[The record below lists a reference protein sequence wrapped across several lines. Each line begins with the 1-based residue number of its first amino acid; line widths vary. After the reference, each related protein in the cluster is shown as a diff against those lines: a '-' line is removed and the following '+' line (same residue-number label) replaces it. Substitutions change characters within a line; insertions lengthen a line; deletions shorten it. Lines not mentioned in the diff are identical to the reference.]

1 MVRSTK
7 RWIYGFMLMVLLI
20 PVIAA
25 CGGQQQA
32 QPTAAPAQPTAAP
45 AQPTAAPAQPTAAPA
60 QPTAAPASDLAALRG
75 DILIDGSSTV
85 YPVTAAAA
93 EEFSKLAPNVRVS
106 VGISGTGGG
115 FKKFCNG
122 ETDISN
128 ASRPIRVEEMEICK
142 KNGIEFIELPVAYD
156 GLSVIVNPKNDW
168 VTCLTVA
175 ELKKVWEPDAQ
186 GKITNWSQVR
196 DGFPNRPLV
205 LLGAGTDSGTFD
217 YFTEAINGK
226 AKASRGDY
234 QATEDDNVTITG
246 VGGDINAMG
255 YLGYAYV
262 VENPGKVKPIA
273 VDGGK
278 GCVEP
283 SFETIANGTYI
294 PLSRPLFIYV
304 RKEAAERPEV
314 QAFINYYLSPE
325 FTPLIQ
331 TPQVGYVALSDE
343 LYKAIA
349 KRFNDRKLGTLVKEG
364 EEVGL
369 TLERYLSK

>member
-1 MVRSTK
+1 
-7 RWIYGFMLMVLLI
+7 MVLLI

-156 GLSVIVNPKNDW
+156 GLSVIVNPQNDW

-314 QAFINYYLSPE
+314 QAFVNYYMSSE

-349 KRFNDRKLGTLVKEG
+349 RRFNDRKLGTLVNEG

-369 TLERYLSK
+369 TLERYLGK